1 MNHCK
6 CKIDFKRCALDV
18 NNSSLGW
25 EIPFEKD
32 RWYQYI
38 TTQHEETGIIIYHV
52 GDDSSIIDGCGQEV
66 LAFSSIPFTEIK
78 FKQFFDNIQ
87 QERENKLNQL
97 LN

>member
-6 CKIDFKRCALDV
+6 CKIDFKM
-18 NNSSLGW
+18 NNSSLNW

-38 TTQHEETGIIIYHV
+38 TTQHEETGMTLYHV
-52 GDDSSIIDGCGQEV
+52 GDTKYELDNDF
-66 LAFSSIPFTEIK
+66 LAFSSVPFTEIK